1 MKGCL
6 KFLIFGAVAIV
17 AVSFGRFYLLTPEE
31 RAAETRAFKA
41 RMATDEKQGAI
52 DEERATKEHAA
63 SRADRERIDTL
74 KPEFIVW
81 LQKNAGVETARF
93 KPGITHDVLE
103 VKMARE
109 WTSKD
114 AARVKAEA
122 LAHAWRL
129 RSGLDYA
136 ECAIYWGNEIYATGS
151 DR

>member
-1 MKGCL
+1 MKGCF
-6 KFLIFGAVAIV
+6 KFLILGVVAIV

-31 RAAETRAFKA
+31 RAAEMQEFKA
-41 RMATDEKQGAI
+41 RMATEEKQA
-52 DEERATKEHAA
+52 ATEQAA
-63 SRADRERIDTL
+63 SRADRERIDAL

-103 VKMARE
+103 VKIARE

-114 AARVKAEA
+114 AARVKAES